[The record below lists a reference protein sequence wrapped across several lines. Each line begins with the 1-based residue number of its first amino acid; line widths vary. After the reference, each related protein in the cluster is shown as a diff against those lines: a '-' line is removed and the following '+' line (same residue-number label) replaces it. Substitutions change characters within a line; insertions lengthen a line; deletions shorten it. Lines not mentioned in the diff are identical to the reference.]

1 MSENIL
7 PTPSVKEAFV
17 QGLLD
22 WSAKNLRDF
31 PWRKWPDITPYEV
44 LVAELLLKRTTAEAA
59 RRAYP
64 GFLERFPDVGSIYA
78 ATHEELVD
86 SFRGV
91 GLYNQRARAT
101 ARLAEHLIVVHGG
114 DIPSDLE
121 DLMAVPGLGAYSA
134 RAILSLGYGVPSA
147 VVDSNVGR
155 VFARVFKRSISDSPS
170 LKVIQRLA
178 DYLLPTEEHRLF
190 NLGLLDFGSLMC
202 RPKHPRCDVCPVAN
216 ICDGAFPENEV
227 VSLVYR
233 PFAVWLRKERVR
245 CGLSLVRTSQ
255 MSGVSKSTLVAIEK
269 GRVVPRPATVS
280 RLRDVLQSVTR
291 PFPN

>member
-7 PTPSVKEAFV
+7 PAPSVKEAFV

-155 VFARVFKRSISDSPS
+155 VFARVFKRSISDRPS
-170 LKVIQRLA
+170 LKVLQACA
-178 DYLLPTEEHRLF
+178 DYLLPATGHRLF
-190 NLGLLDFGSLMC
+190 NLALLDLGSLVC
-202 RPKHPRCDVCPVAN
+202 RPAGPRCDSCPVASV
-216 ICDGAFPENEV
+216 CDDAFPEGTIV
-227 VSLVYR
+227 GPLDGPVAL
-233 PFAVWLRKERVR
+233 WLRRERAKCR
-245 CGLSLVRTSQ
+245 LSLVRMSQ
-255 MSGVSKSTLVAIEK
+255 MSGVSKSTVIAIEK
-269 GRVVPRPATVS
+269 GRVVPRPDTVS
-280 RLRDVLQSVTR
+280 RLQATLKSVEK
-291 PFPN
+291 